1 MIHRRTYL
9 YKRFGKRDS
18 WVTRNSSV
26 VSRGLVVM
34 DSWVTRNSSVVKNRS
49 VVKMVLAVRLSL
61 KGTGRIGKSRL
72 R

>member
-26 VSRGLVVM
+26 VSNG
-34 DSWVTRNSSVVKNRS
+34 SVVKNRS

-61 KGTGRIGKSRL
+61 KSTGRIGKSRL